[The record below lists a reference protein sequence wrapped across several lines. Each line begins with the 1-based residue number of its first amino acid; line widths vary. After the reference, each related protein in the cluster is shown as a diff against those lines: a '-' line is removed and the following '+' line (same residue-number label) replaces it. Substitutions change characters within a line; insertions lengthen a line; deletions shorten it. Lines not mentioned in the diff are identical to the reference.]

1 MPTSPGMKLLQPEE
15 FIRDRLVRRVRRV
28 FHDEAAGE
36 TPTVRSHNAH
46 FPPDSVIWRVH
57 GDVTSMMVGGIAAL
71 LLEMLHPLALAG
83 VLRHSTFRQDMLGR
97 LRRTARFIAV
107 TTYGEKSAADDAM
120 ARVRAIHQRV
130 SGTLSDG
137 RTYSASD
144 PHLIA
149 WIHVA
154 GALCFLAAYVRY
166 VEPDMSVADADQYFA
181 EAALTA
187 NGLGAIE
194 VPHTL
199 AEAHALL
206 GSYRPEL
213 EVTKETHEVSALIL
227 SGNRDPARALLG
239 TAAIDLLPQWACSM
253 LRLNARAQFGHP
265 ARLVTGVMAR
275 SLRWAFAKPVAS

>member
-1 MPTSPGMKLLQPEE
+1 MPTSPGMKLLQPDA
-15 FIRDRLVRRVRRV
+15 FIRDRLAKRVRRV
-28 FHDEAAGE
+28 FNDEAAGE
-36 TPTVRSHNAH
+36 TPTVRSQNAH
-46 FPPDSVIWRVH
+46 FAPNSVIWRVH
-57 GDVTSMMVGGIAAL
+57 GDVTSMMAGGIAAL

-83 VLRHSTFRQDMLGR
+83 VLGHSTFRQDMLGR

-107 TTYGEKSAADDAM
+107 TTYGERSAADDAM
-120 ARVRAIHQRV
+120 ARVRAIHLRV
-130 SGTLSDG
+130 NGTLPDG
-137 RTYSASD
+137 RGYSASD

-187 NGLGAIE
+187 HGLGAIA
-194 VPHTL
+194 VPRTL

-206 GSYRPEL
+206 ESYRPEL
-213 EVTKETHEVSALIL
+213 EATRETHEISALIL
-227 SGNRDPARALLG
+227 NDSRDPARALLG

-253 LRLNARAQFGHP
+253 LRLNARAQLGRP

-275 SLRWAFAKPVAS
+275 SLRWAFAKPIRS